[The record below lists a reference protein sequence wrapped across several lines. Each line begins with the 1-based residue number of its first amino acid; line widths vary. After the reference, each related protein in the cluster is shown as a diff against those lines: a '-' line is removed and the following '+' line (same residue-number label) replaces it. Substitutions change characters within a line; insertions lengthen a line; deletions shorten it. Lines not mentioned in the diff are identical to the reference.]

1 MSLPQRRETMLV
13 TSVSFF
19 NELATEKRN
28 YARGCFL
35 IMASKRI
42 MLWKDTMS
50 RDKTRSWLPRDLH
63 QDGRESLWKEHMSRV
78 MIGVRRSGS
87 NNPTEEITMST
98 TGSKSSEVEV
108 MGDNAT

>member
-1 MSLPQRRETMLV
+1 MRRKRYRSTFA
-13 TSVSFF
+13 SVSFF

-63 QDGRESLWKEHMSRV
+63 HGWKIITLEGTHVEGRDRGKEIRLQ
-78 MIGVRRSGS
+78 
-87 NNPTEEITMST
+87 
-98 TGSKSSEVEV
+98 
-108 MGDNAT
+108 